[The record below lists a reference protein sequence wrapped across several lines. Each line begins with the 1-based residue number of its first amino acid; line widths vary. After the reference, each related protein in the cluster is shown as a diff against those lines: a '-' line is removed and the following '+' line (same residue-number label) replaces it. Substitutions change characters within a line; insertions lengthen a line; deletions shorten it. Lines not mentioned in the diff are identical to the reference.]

1 MTDPR
6 DELNAQL
13 RKFEKRMPQ
22 KLGRFLHWLR
32 MPQRFW
38 VRIPFAIFFILFG
51 LVGFLPLV
59 GFWMVPV
66 GLFLLAEDVPA
77 LARPVARLL
86 AWIDRKWP
94 HKAAAEDPKKLP
106 PKS

>member
-1 MTDPR
+1 MNDAR
-6 DELNAQL
+6 HELNIQL
-13 RKFEKRMPQ
+13 KKFEKRMPA

-32 MPQRFW
+32 QPGAFW
-38 VRIPFAIFFILFG
+38 VRIPFAVFFILFG

-66 GLFLLAEDVPA
+66 GLLLLAEDVPA

-94 HKAAAEDPKKLP
+94 QKPKPPDPQKLSP
-106 PKS
+106 R

>member
-6 DELNAQL
+6 TELNEQL
-13 RKFEKRMPQ
+13 ARFEQRMPAS
-22 KLGRFLHWLR
+22 LARFLRWLR
-32 MPQRFW
+32 QPHVIW

-59 GFWMVPV
+59 GFWMIPV
-66 GLFLLAEDVPA
+66 GLLLLAEDVPL
-77 LARPVARLL
+77 LAKPVARVL

-94 HKAAAEDPKKLP
+94 QKPAQPDPKSLP
-106 PKS
+106 PQ